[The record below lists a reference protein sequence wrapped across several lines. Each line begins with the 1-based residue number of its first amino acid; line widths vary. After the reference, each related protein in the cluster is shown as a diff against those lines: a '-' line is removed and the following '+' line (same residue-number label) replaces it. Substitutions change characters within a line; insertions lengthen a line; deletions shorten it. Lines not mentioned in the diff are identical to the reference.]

1 MSTFTLNLVEILFN
15 HKPVEVHFLSKKT
28 SQIVTISPQFLS
40 SRHNFASPGVKISG
54 IGVKISGIAKMFD
67 YLYQKGEPCKMC
79 IYFSEKNKIAYV
91 ELIDSSET
99 IHSLITPNEIRVY
112 ETAELI
118 SQKWHLLPLVAVQ
131 WMMNADCSLI
141 LFLEK
146 VQSNISAVQNAIG
159 FTDEFYYYGKN
170 KDLLSSVS
178 IDFGNATILAET
190 KRAFQNG
197 MFSEKAMKFGE
208 MISAFE
214 QYQNPKKET
223 NSSNQQID
231 YEKQWEEIKTGKY
244 LLDYQW
250 RDDLQDYIKPL
261 SFLDKYVPD
270 RMFWQL
276 FHIFKIRTQKALN
289 RIKEAENAGL
299 PVPEAQ
305 KDDCLNIFL
314 HGRAGTGKSYLLYA
328 LSAAFGIPAPFTNC
342 SKGTEEDTYEGITK
356 VIDGEL
362 TEIET
367 SMIKVSQDGGMW
379 IGEEFDLTDPEVNKG
394 VFNQLT
400 EYPYIAMK
408 SGYKPVKRHPLA
420 IFAATFNAGEQS
432 PRMDPALSSRFVPS
446 LRFKDPTKEDFIKRM
461 IASGAEEDTANQVYD
476 AYIRILT
483 MLKDPDINGEEC
495 EEYIVPRLCIETCN
509 LIDKDNLDFRTAI
522 EICIINKIAET
533 RPDVADEIYVAMDSY
548 F

>member
-1 MSTFTLNLVEILFN
+1 MSTLNVVEILFN
-15 HKPVEVHFLSKKT
+15 HKPVDVRFLGKKT
-28 SQIVTISPQFLS
+28 SQTITKVSPQFLS
-40 SRHNFASPGVKISG
+40 SRHNLASS
-54 IGVKISGIAKMFD
+54 GVKISGIAKMFD
-67 YLYQKGEPCKMC
+67 YLYQKDEPCKMC
-79 IYFSEKNKIAYV
+79 IYFSAKNKIAYV
-91 ELIDSSET
+91 ELADSSGT
-99 IHSLITPNEIRVY
+99 IHSLITQNEIRVY
-112 ETAELI
+112 EITELI
-118 SQKWHLLPLVAVQ
+118 SEKWHLLPLIAVQ
-131 WMMNADCSLI
+131 WMMNADCSL
-141 LFLEK
+141 LPFLEK
-146 VQSNISAVQNAIG
+146 VQNNNISAVQHCNAIG
-159 FTDEFYYYGKN
+159 FIDEFNYYGKD
-170 KDLLSSVS
+170 KGLLSSVS
-178 IDFGNATILAET
+178 IDFGNATILAEA

-208 MISAFE
+208 MISALE
-214 QYQNPKKET
+214 QYQTKKET

-231 YEKQWEEIKTGKY
+231 YEKQWEEIKAGKY

-276 FHIFKIRTQKALN
+276 FRIFKIRTQKALT
-289 RIKEAENAGL
+289 RIKEAQNAGL
-299 PVPEAQ
+299 SFPEAQ

-356 VIDGEL
+356 VIDGKL

-408 SGYKPVKRHPLA
+408 SGYKPIKRHPLA
-420 IFAATFNAGEQS
+420 IFAATFNVGEQS

-461 IASGAEEDTANQVYD
+461 IASGAKDDTANQVYD

-522 EICIINKIAET
+522 EICMINKIAEI

>member
-28 SQIVTISPQFLS
+28 SQTVTVNPQFLS
-40 SRHNFASPGVKISG
+40 SRHNLASP
-54 IGVKISGIAKMFD
+54 GVKISGIAKMFD
-67 YLYQKGEPCKMC
+67 YLYQKGEPCRMC
-79 IYFSEKNKIAYV
+79 IYFSAKNKIAYV
-91 ELIDSSET
+91 ELADSSGT
-99 IHSLITPNEIRVY
+99 IHSLITPNEVRVY
-112 ETAELI
+112 EAAESI
-118 SQKWHLLPLVAVQ
+118 SQKWHLLPLIAVQ

-141 LFLEK
+141 SFLEK

-159 FTDEFYYYGKN
+159 FTDEFYYYGKD
-170 KDLLSSVS
+170 KGLLSSVP
-178 IDFGNATILAET
+178 IDFGNATILAEA

-197 MFSEKAMKFGE
+197 MFSEKAIKFGE

-214 QYQNPKKET
+214 QYQTKKEK

-231 YEKQWEEIKTGKY
+231 YEKQWEEIKAGKY

-289 RIKEAENAGL
+289 RIKEAKNAGL
-299 PVPEAQ
+299 PFPEAQ

-356 VIDGEL
+356 VIDGKL

-420 IFAATFNAGEQS
+420 IFAATFNVGEQS

>member
-67 YLYQKGEPCKMC
+67 YLYQKGEPCRMC
-79 IYFSEKNKIAYV
+79 IYFSAKNKIAYV
-91 ELIDSSET
+91 ELADSSGT
-99 IHSLITPNEIRVY
+99 IHSLITPNEVRVY
-112 ETAELI
+112 EAAESI
-118 SQKWHLLPLVAVQ
+118 SQKWHLLPLIAVQ

-141 LFLEK
+141 SFLEK

-159 FTDEFYYYGKN
+159 FTDEFYYYGKD
-170 KDLLSSVS
+170 KGLLSSVP
-178 IDFGNATILAET
+178 IDFGNATILAEA

-214 QYQNPKKET
+214 QYQTKKEK

-231 YEKQWEEIKTGKY
+231 YEKQWEEIKAGKY
-244 LLDYQW
+244 LLNYQW

-270 RMFWQL
+270 RLFWQL

-420 IFAATFNAGEQS
+420 IFAATFNVGEQS

-461 IASGAEEDTANQVYD
+461 IASGAKEDTANQVYD

>member
-28 SQIVTISPQFLS
+28 SQTVTVSPQFLS
-40 SRHNFASPGVKISG
+40 SRHNLASP
-54 IGVKISGIAKMFD
+54 GVKISGIAKMFD
-67 YLYQKGEPCKMC
+67 YLYQKGEPCRMC
-79 IYFSEKNKIAYV
+79 IYFSAKNKIAYV
-91 ELIDSSET
+91 ELSVPSEM
-99 IHSLITPNEIRVY
+99 IHSLITPNEVRVY
-112 ETAELI
+112 ETAESI

-141 LFLEK
+141 SFLEK

-159 FTDEFYYYGKN
+159 FTDEFYYYGKD
-170 KDLLSSVS
+170 KGLLSSVS
-178 IDFGNATILAET
+178 IDFGNATILAEA

-208 MISAFE
+208 MASALE
-214 QYQNPKKET
+214 QYQSQKET
-223 NSSNQQID
+223 NSSNHQID
-231 YEKQWEEIKTGKY
+231 YEKQWEEIKDGKY

-270 RMFWQL
+270 RLFWQL

-299 PVPEAQ
+299 PFPEAQ

-356 VIDGEL
+356 VIDGKL

-420 IFAATFNAGEQS
+420 IFAATFNTGEQS

-483 MLKDPDINGEEC
+483 MLKDLDINGEEC

>member
-1 MSTFTLNLVEILFN
+1 MSTLNVVEVLFN
-15 HKPVEVHFLSKKT
+15 HKPVDVHFLSKKT
-28 SQIVTISPQFLS
+28 SQTVTVSPQFLS
-40 SRHNFASPGVKISG
+40 SRHNLASP
-54 IGVKISGIAKMFD
+54 GVKISGIAKMFD
-67 YLYQKGEPCKMC
+67 YLYQKGEPCRMC
-79 IYFSEKNKIAYV
+79 IYFSAKNKIAYV
-91 ELIDSSET
+91 ELSVPSEI
-99 IHSLITPNEIRVY
+99 IHSLITPNEVRVY
-112 ETAELI
+112 EAAESI
-118 SQKWHLLPLVAVQ
+118 SEKWHLLPLIAVQ

-141 LFLEK
+141 SFLEK

-159 FTDEFYYYGKN
+159 FTDEFYYYGKD
-170 KDLLSSVS
+170 KGLLSSVS
-178 IDFGNATILAET
+178 IDFGNATILAEA

-208 MISAFE
+208 MVSALE
-214 QYQNPKKET
+214 QYQSQKET

-231 YEKQWEEIKTGKY
+231 YEKQWEEIKAGKY

-289 RIKEAENAGL
+289 RIEEAKNAEL
-299 PVPEAQ
+299 PFPEAQ

-356 VIDGEL
+356 VIDGKL

-420 IFAATFNAGEQS
+420 IFAATFNVGEQS

-522 EICIINKIAET
+522 EICMINKIAEI

>member
-1 MSTFTLNLVEILFN
+1 MSTLNVVEVLFN
-15 HKPVEVHFLSKKT
+15 HKPVDVHFLSKKT
-28 SQIVTISPQFLS
+28 SQTVTVSPQFLS
-40 SRHNFASPGVKISG
+40 SRHNLASP
-54 IGVKISGIAKMFD
+54 GVKISGIAKMFD
-67 YLYQKGEPCKMC
+67 YLYQKGEPCRMC
-79 IYFSEKNKIAYV
+79 IYFSAKNKIAYV
-91 ELIDSSET
+91 ELADSSGT
-99 IHSLITPNEIRVY
+99 IHSLITPNEVRVY
-112 ETAELI
+112 EAAESI
-118 SQKWHLLPLVAVQ
+118 SQKWHLLPLIAVQ

-141 LFLEK
+141 SFLEK

-159 FTDEFYYYGKN
+159 FTDEFYYYGKD
-170 KDLLSSVS
+170 KGLLSSVP
-178 IDFGNATILAET
+178 IDFGNATILAEA

-214 QYQNPKKET
+214 QYQTKKEK

-231 YEKQWEEIKTGKY
+231 YEKQWEEIKAGKY
-244 LLDYQW
+244 LLNYQW

-270 RMFWQL
+270 RLFWQL

-420 IFAATFNAGEQS
+420 IFAATFNVGEQS

-461 IASGAEEDTANQVYD
+461 IASGAKEDTANQVYD